1 MSQYVDRWVD
11 RVEAAGPAA
20 TRAAAVLL
28 PVSGGITVLG
38 AVLLFT
44 VAVLGAAGALLAL
57 LSLGCGL
64 LQIVLGTQ
72 QLDGEPGV
80 RRATV
85 WCCLG
90 SSLFAVLLLGVGSGA
105 TLVAVLLPL
114 VVLALLGAPEA
125 ARFLRVATGR
135 RARAVRRAARPG
147 GLRSRP

>member
-1 MSQYVDRWVD
+1 MSGYAGRLVS
-11 RVEAAGPAA
+11 RVEQGGATA
-20 TRAAAVLL
+20 TRVVAILL
-28 PVSGGITVLG
+28 PVSGGITALG

-44 VAVLGAAGALLAL
+44 IAVLGAAGSLLAL

-64 LQIVLGTQ
+64 LQVVLGTQ
-72 QLDGEPGV
+72 QLEGEPGV

-90 SSLFAVLLLGVGSGA
+90 SSLVAAMLLGVGSGA
-105 TLVAVLLPL
+105 TLVALVLPL

-125 ARFLRVATGR
+125 ARLLRIATAR
-135 RARAVRRAARPG
+135 RPRPARPVARTG